1 MRLNPYLSPII
12 SLIEAGLCGCNELG
26 SGVLEID
33 SSSSSDCVLDI
44 DVCGFHKTNFDT

>member
-26 SGVLEID
+26 SGVVRID
-33 SSSSSDCVLDI
+33 SSSGSDCVVDI
-44 DVCGFHKTNFDT
+44 DVRGFMRQTF